1 LDVVEPNPNYAGI
14 TDVAYTARF
23 DKENIGPTGPATI
36 VMSVNTTWVREH
48 SQQYVIPTDFDTDPT
63 GALISI
69 DGVPRGTTP
78 LTIPL
83 PTGSH
88 LVGLY
93 MAGYEYKQA
102 TINVTSD
109 SMRVIRI
116 GDDGVSS
123 ILNTTLLWSDPE
135 AGLDYYQ
142 ASSPDGLSTFAI
154 AGLNRHGNPFQLFTL
169 FWTSHVSTG
178 GGGGGGGGY
187 TSSLGSGVGGGST
200 ETASNVTPTQ
210 TPVTTATEI
219 SAALT
224 TPENR
229 SGTSNFASTIN
240 PDESLATEA
249 LAAPPTTVAVQPPV
263 PNFGKTPLGII
274 SGMIVWIGELTRG
287 RYIFIFAAVAITV
300 VSVIAI
306 WKRGYIGQE

>member
-1 LDVVEPNPNYAGI
+1 
-14 TDVAYTARF
+14 
-23 DKENIGPTGPATI
+23 
-36 VMSVNTTWVREH
+36 
-48 SQQYVIPTDFDTDPT
+48 
-63 GALISI
+63 
-69 DGVPRGTTP
+69 
-78 LTIPL
+78 
-83 PTGSH
+83 
-88 LVGLY
+88 
-93 MAGYEYKQA
+93 
-102 TINVTSD
+102 
-109 SMRVIRI
+109 MRVIRI

-187 TSSLGSGVGGGST
+187 TSSSGSGGGGGST
-200 ETASNVTPTQ
+200 ENASTVTPTQ

-240 PDESLATEA
+240 PDEPHATEA

-263 PNFGKTPLGII
+263 PSFGKTPFGII
-274 SGMIVWIGELTRG
+274 SGMIIWIGELTRG

-306 WKRGYIGQE
+306 WKRGYIGQD